1 MFIFAPLFAGC
12 DHFYQKDYTMS
23 DYHQLEVGHIHRE
36 TPSAVSVE
44 FTIPTALEPE
54 FSFKSGQY
62 ITIKKTLNGKEV
74 RRAYSLCSTP
84 KENSVKV
91 AIKEVANGTFST
103 YANLELKAG
112 TFLEVHPPE
121 GKFVYTPSSHKG
133 AVALF
138 AAGSGITPIMSILK
152 TALDYGNTVALLYG
166 NKSIEETIFHD
177 ELIALTE
184 KYPNFY
190 LKFVYSQSRE
200 ENALTGRIDTAA
212 VNYVVKNQMKDIDF
226 SQHYI
231 CGPEAMINTVSDTLK
246 NNGIAE
252 EAIHFE
258 LFTTSSATNE
268 AAEDVTGKSTISITV
283 DDEDFTFEMEA
294 SDTILDAALKQ
305 NIDAPYSCQGG
316 ICSSCIAKVVE
327 GKAIMEKNQ
336 ILTDD
341 ELSDGMILT
350 CQAHPTTTTIK
361 IDFDDI

>member
-1 MFIFAPLFAGC
+1 
-12 DHFYQKDYTMS
+12 MS
-23 DYHQLEVGHIHRE
+23 DFRQLEVRHIHRE

-44 FTIPTALEPE
+44 FHVPEALQPS
-54 FSFKSGQY
+54 FSFKAGQY
-62 ITIKKTLNGKEV
+62 VTLKTTLNGEEV
-74 RRAYSLCSTP
+74 RRAYSLCTAP
-84 KENSVKV
+84 KENRLCV
-91 AIKEVANGTFST
+91 AIKEVDGGLFST
-103 YANLELKAG
+103 YANRELTEG
-112 TFLEVHPPE
+112 TVLDVHSPE
-121 GKFVYTPSSHKG
+121 GNFVYTPSTHQG

-138 AAGSGITPIMSILK
+138 AAGSGITPMMSILK

-166 NKSIEETIFHD
+166 NKSPEETIFHD

-283 DDEDFTFEMEA
+283 DDEDFTFEMDA
-294 SDTILDAALKQ
+294 SETILDAALKQ
-305 NIDAPYSCQGG
+305 KIDAPYSCQGG
-316 ICSSCIAKVVE
+316 ICSSCICKVTE

-336 ILTDD
+336 ILTDS
-341 ELSDGMILT
+341 ELEEGMVLA
-350 CQAHPTTTTIK
+350 CQAHPTTTTIAV
-361 IDFDDI
+361 DFDDI

>member
-1 MFIFAPLFAGC
+1 
-12 DHFYQKDYTMS
+12 MS
-23 DYHQLEVGHIHRE
+23 DYRRLEVGHIHRE

-84 KENSVKV
+84 KENRVKV
-91 AIKEVANGTFST
+91 AIKEVTNGTFST
-103 YANLELKAG
+103 YANQELKAG
-112 TFLEVHPPE
+112 AFLEVHPPE

-166 NKSIEETIFHD
+166 NKSVEETIFHD

-184 KYPNFY
+184 KHPNFY

-200 ENALTGRIDTAA
+200 EDALTGRIDTAA
-212 VNYVVKNQMKDIDF
+212 VNYVVKNQMKDVDF

-246 NNGIAE
+246 NNGITE

-258 LFTTSSATNE
+258 LFTSSSETNE
-268 AAEDVTGKSTISITV
+268 TAADVTGKSTISITV

-294 SDTILDAALKQ
+294 SETILDAALKQ
-305 NIDAPYSCQGG
+305 KIDAPYSCQGG
-316 ICSSCIAKVVE
+316 ICSSCICKVTE

-336 ILTDD
+336 ILTDN
-341 ELSDGMILT
+341 ELADGMILA
-350 CQAHPTTTTIK
+350 CQAHPTTATIAV
-361 IDFDDI
+361 DFDDI